1 MARDAKSQI
10 DELSSEQEAN
20 AKKLRL
26 YQDKVKALEAKEEL
40 LTKKG
45 RNKFIFSLGLIA
57 EKYLIEPEFL
67 SNDNLDYIL
76 GVALTQPKVIGLMQK
91 FSMLNKEEN
100 KK

>member
-1 MARDAKSQI
+1 MSRDAKSQI
-10 DELSSEQEAN
+10 DELSSEQEVN
-20 AKKLRL
+20 AKKLRM

-67 SNDNLDYIL
+67 SNDDFDYIL

-91 FSMLNKEEN
+91 FSMLNKEKE
-100 KK
+100 

>member
-1 MARDAKSQI
+1 MSRDAKSQI
-10 DELSSEQEAN
+10 NKLSSEQEAN
-20 AKKLRL
+20 AKKLRM

-67 SNDNLDYIL
+67 SNDDLDYIL

-91 FSMLNKEEN
+91 FSVLNKEEN